1 MTSISS
7 RVVRGVFV
15 LCFPLVTT
23 AVTAPAH
30 ADKSSG
36 PECRRTCAAASV
48 KGGDGS
54 FNAAVTKGVSEK
66 VPGRGDPS
74 TNGPAPG
81 RNEYNRVEEAIA
93 PACVGNTRESSELC
107 AAATLSCP
115 SEDQTRYWVWHR
127 STRVVVEPP
136 SETVGPWVQEPGSFC
151 LGPDDP
157 GVPTIGRVI
166 AQVRSDFQSLP
177 LPTFGV
183 RTDPA
188 PQTLVNVPTAFS
200 AGSAEPATFT
210 PTILGTQVTI
220 TARPTRWEWTFGDG
234 ATLTTTTP
242 GTPQRPDVA
251 HEYRRAGQMTASVR
265 VTWTGTFTLAGSPEV
280 YEIQSPAFVQGPPT
294 VVDVREARTQL
305 VAR

>member
-1 MTSISS
+1 MRLRCCCLAAMTLLAVTHVGGAQAASPPSPDCITCSPS
-7 RVVRGVFV
+7 VAGTASGSVDLSAARGV
-15 LCFPLVTT
+15 
-23 AVTAPAH
+23 
-30 ADKSSG
+30 SQQ
-36 PECRRTCAAASV
+36 
-48 KGGDGS
+48 
-54 FNAAVTKGVSEK
+54 
-66 VPGRGDPS
+66 VPGRGDPA

-81 RNEYNRVEEAIA
+81 RNEYDRVEEAVA
-93 PACVGNTRESSELC
+93 PACAGNTRESTDIC

-115 SEDQTRYWVWHR
+115 TEDQTRYWIWHR
-127 STRVVVEPP
+127 RTRVVVAPP
-136 SETVGPWVQEPGSFC
+136 SETVGPWIQEPGSFC

-166 AQVRSDFQSLP
+166 AQVRTDFQSLP
-177 LPTFGV
+177 LPTFAV

-242 GTPQRPDVA
+242 GTPQRPDIA
-251 HEYRRAGQMTASVR
+251 HEYRRAGRLTSSVR
-265 VTWTGTFTLAGSPEV
+265 VMWTGTFTLEGSSEV
-280 YEIQSPAFVQGPPT
+280 YEIQSPAFVQGAPT
-294 VVDVREARTQL
+294 VVDVREARTEL
-305 VAR
+305 VSR